1 MKTPFSS
8 LLQRFKDDDSGSLT
22 MEFVLML
29 PVLMLWFIG
38 SIVFFNAYITKSA
51 AQRAA
56 HTVSD
61 VISRQTEVD
70 NAFIDNLL
78 LLQNR
83 MLPSARVGSVTVSSI
98 QKDATTGDLN
108 MLWTYSTDGN
118 AQPLQI
124 ADIPLTAL
132 PLMQPGESVLLVDTS
147 VPFAPLSDWV
157 AMGSNDW
164 TNRVVVTTRFVDP
177 LVNLDFP

>member
-1 MKTPFSS
+1 MKKPFQH
-8 LLQRFKDDDSGSLT
+8 LLQRFKDDDSASLT

-38 SIVFFNAYITKSA
+38 SIVFFNAYITKSG

-61 VISRQTEVD
+61 VISRQTQVD
-70 NAFIDNLL
+70 NNFIDTLL

-83 MLPSARVGSVTVSSI
+83 MLPRARVGTVRVSSI
-98 QKDATTGDLN
+98 QKNANTGDLA
-108 MLWTYSTDGN
+108 MLWTYSTDAN
-118 AQPLQI
+118 AQPLLI
-124 ADIPLTAL
+124 NDIPLTDL
-132 PLMQPGESVLLVDTS
+132 PLMQAGESVLLVDTS
-147 VPFAPLSDWV
+147 VPFAPISDWV

-177 LVNLDFP
+177 LVNTDFP